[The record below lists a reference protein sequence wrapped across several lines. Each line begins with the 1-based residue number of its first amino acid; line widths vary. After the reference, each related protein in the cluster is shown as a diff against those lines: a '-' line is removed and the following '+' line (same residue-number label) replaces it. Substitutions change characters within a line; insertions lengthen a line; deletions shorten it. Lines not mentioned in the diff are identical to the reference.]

1 MVNTMQFNAT
11 VWSAIIANLALRRS
25 LVGMEE
31 LLYGAFLV
39 LLLSLLLLII
49 IIITIIIIHLFI
61 YLFIY
66 LFLTSFVLVLTE

>member
-1 MVNTMQFNAT
+1 MVNTMQFNGT

-49 IIITIIIIHLFI
+49 IITIIIIIH
-61 YLFIY
+61 LFIY

>member
-31 LLYGAFLV
+31 LIYGAFLV

-49 IIITIIIIHLFI
+49 IITIIIIH
-61 YLFIY
+61 LFIY